1 MHLLRRRT
9 ELGLILIVVLITAGA
24 YALAGL
30 GKNAEMPANIG
41 PFLGVILALLV
52 AAHIAVRKLAPN
64 ADSILLPLAA
74 LLNGVGYVFIVRLDE
89 AQEDGGRLAGLQSL
103 WTAVGIGAFIA
114 TLVLVRRARDLERY
128 RYTFAVVG
136 IVLLVLPLV
145 PVIGRTIN
153 GSRIWISLGP
163 VNFQPGEPAKVVLAI
178 FFAGYLVEKR
188 ELLALSTFRLGP
200 LHLPDP
206 KYLGPVVLAWGASLV
221 VMTLEKDLGSSL
233 LFFFLFVVML
243 WVSTGRTTYVTVGTS
258 LFIMGALFAYSQFSH
273 VRDRV
278 EIWLD
283 PWPVA
288 KAEGFQVVEAS
299 FALADGGIAG
309 TGIGLGTPTRIPE
322 VETDFIFAA
331 IGEELGLLGG
341 TAILCAYIL
350 MVGAGLRIALRADSA
365 FDTLLATGLT
375 TLLGIQAF
383 IIVGGITRV
392 LPLTGVTLP
401 FVSYGGSSLVL
412 NYVLLALLLRISDNS
427 VKPPGTARQTEATA
441 A

>member
-9 ELGLILIVVLITAGA
+9 ELGLIVVAVLITAGA

-30 GKNAEMPANIG
+30 GRDAEIPANIG
-41 PFLGVILALLV
+41 PFLGIVLALFV
-52 AAHIAVRKLAPN
+52 TAHIAVRRLAPN
-64 ADSILLPLAA
+64 ADGILLPLAA
-74 LLNGVGYVFIVRLDE
+74 LLNGIGYVFIVRLDE
-89 AQEDGGRLAGLQSL
+89 AQEEGGRLAWLQSV
-103 WTAVGIGAFIA
+103 WTAVAIGAFIA
-114 TLVLVRRARDLERY
+114 TLVFVRRTRDLERY
-128 RYTFAVVG
+128 RYTFAALG
-136 IVLLVLPLV
+136 MFLLVLPLF
-145 PVIGRTIN
+145 PVIGQTIN
-153 GSRIWISLGP
+153 GSRIWVSLGP
-163 VNFQPGEPAKVVLAI
+163 VNFQPGEPAKIALAI
-178 FFAGYLVEKR
+178 FFAGYLVERR
-188 ELLALSTFRLGP
+188 ELLALSSFRLGP

-206 KYLGPVVLAWGASLV
+206 KYLGPIGLAWGVSLI

-233 LFFFLFVVML
+233 LFFFLFIVVL
-243 WVSTGRTTYVTVGTS
+243 WVATGRTTYLTVGSS
-258 LFIMGALFAYSQFSH
+258 LFAAGAFFAYTSFNH
-273 VRDRV
+273 VRERV
-278 EIWLD
+278 SVWLD

-288 KAEGFQVVEAS
+288 KEEGFQIVESA

-322 VETDFIFAA
+322 VETDFIFIA
-331 IGEELGLLGG
+331 IGEELGLLGA
-341 TAILCAYIL
+341 TAVLCAFIL

-383 IIVGGITRV
+383 IIIGGVTRV

-427 VKPPGTARQTEATA
+427 VRATTAPA
-441 A
+441 AEPAVR

>member
-9 ELGLILIVVLITAGA
+9 ELGLIVVAVLITAGA

-30 GKNAEMPANIG
+30 GRDAEIPANIG
-41 PFLGVILALLV
+41 PFLGIVLGLFV
-52 AAHIAVRKLAPN
+52 TAHIAMRRLAPN
-64 ADSILLPLAA
+64 ADGILLPLAA
-74 LLNGVGYVFIVRLDE
+74 LLNGIGYVFIVRLDE
-89 AQEDGGRLAGLQSL
+89 AQDEGGRLAWLQSV
-103 WTAVGIGAFIA
+103 WTAVAIGAFIA
-114 TLVLVRRARDLERY
+114 TLVFVRRTRDLERY
-128 RYTFAVVG
+128 RYTFAALG
-136 IVLLVLPLV
+136 MFLLVLPLF
-145 PVIGRTIN
+145 PVIGQTIN
-153 GSRIWISLGP
+153 GSRIWVSLGP
-163 VNFQPGEPAKVVLAI
+163 VNFQPGEPAKIALAI
-178 FFAGYLVEKR
+178 FFAGYLVERR
-188 ELLALSTFRLGP
+188 ELLALSSFRLGP

-206 KYLGPVVLAWGASLV
+206 KYLGPIGLAWGVSLI

-233 LFFFLFVVML
+233 LFFFLFIVVL
-243 WVSTGRTTYVTVGTS
+243 WVATGRTTYLTVGSS
-258 LFIMGALFAYSQFSH
+258 LFAAGAFFAYSSFNH
-273 VRDRV
+273 VRERV
-278 EIWLD
+278 SVWLD

-288 KAEGFQVVEAS
+288 KEEGFQIVESA

-322 VETDFIFAA
+322 VETDFIFVA
-331 IGEELGLLGG
+331 IGEELGLLGA
-341 TAILCAYIL
+341 TAVLCAFIL

-383 IIVGGITRV
+383 IIIGGVTRV

-427 VKPPGTARQTEATA
+427 VRASSAPADEVAVR
-441 A
+441 